1 MMDIQKKYRNNRSR
15 WTTRD
20 IRFIEQHYRTLAL
33 TDIATRL
40 GRTPGAVALMAYKL
54 GCRRKPCAPWTE
66 QEKEII
72 RVHYAGGAGIANV
85 MKLLPTRSE
94 KAIFAMAKA
103 IGIASGKRWRKDEL
117 RTLEKF
123 YPEYGTDRVACLL
136 NRSPESVKLKASRMG
151 IRYRGCAIDGGV
163 FRIWSP
169 EEWTKLE
176 KTMHLSVAEQMVLLP
191 GRTRLSVEKARE
203 RLKKRNDKIKQM
215 KYTV

>member
-1 MMDIQKKYRNNRSR
+1 MNIQKKYRNSRSR

-20 IRFIEQHYRTLAL
+20 IRFIEQHYRTLSLA
-33 TDIATRL
+33 DIAMRL

-54 GCRRKPCAPWTE
+54 GCRRKSCSLWTE

-72 RVHYAGGAGIANV
+72 RVHYAGGAGISNV

-94 KAIFAMAKA
+94 KAIFAMAEA
-103 IGIASGKRWRKDEL
+103 MRVASGKRWRKDEL
-117 RTLEKF
+117 RILEEY
-123 YPEYGTDRVACLL
+123 YPEYGTDRVARLL

-151 IRYRGCAIDGGV
+151 IGYRGRVVHEGI
-163 FRIWSP
+163 FRIWSQD
-169 EEWTKLE
+169 EWTKLE
-176 KTMHLSVAEQMVLLP
+176 KTIHLSVAEQMVLLP

-203 RLKKRNDKIKQM
+203 RLKKRNDKIKEM